1 MVKGMILALT
11 LGLLFG
17 ACTVAAQESWG
28 GRAENLA
35 AALDKTKYKKKE
47 KRDITIEIY
56 IDIKNTPAVL
66 ASPAEYSGR
75 YICETGE
82 SRIDVAAAGDGS
94 FTATGED
101 AIDVNG
107 NEHGKFTIRDGRI
120 DGAVLTGTRV
130 FDSGQR
136 QPFEAVFVNRT
147 IRNGK
152 NADEIAT
159 VNESFGLGYVVTNGD
174 SRNRV
179 FMEKK

>member
-1 MVKGMILALT
+1 MLKNILFVLAVVSI
-11 LGLLFG
+11 G
-17 ACTVAAQESWG
+17 ATCVVRAQESRG

-82 SRIDVAAAGDGS
+82 SRIDITAAGDGS

-101 AIDVNG
+101 ANDLGG

-159 VNESFGLGYVVTNGD
+159 VNESFGLGYIVTNGD